1 MNELIETTVQ
11 STIDSREVAEMIG
24 KEHNKL
30 LRDIR
35 VYKDQLGESNIGHTD
50 FFMESS
56 YNSSQNKIMPC
67 YLVTRK
73 GCEFIA
79 NKLTGAKGTEF
90 TAKYINRFH
99 DMEQTIKNGIMENI
113 SPELKAI
120 IAHDLKIQA
129 VEKKVDKVDSDL
141 QDFKQDIT
149 LLGIECEVITNAVK
163 AKGVKLLSGKGSP
176 AYHDKSVRGK
186 VYSDIYNEIK
196 RQFGVSSY
204 KALKRNQSD
213 IAIKIVEAYE
223 LPLVLKDLIEITNED
238 VFCQN

>member
-1 MNELIETTVQ
+1 MNELIETAVQ
-11 STIDSREVAEMIG
+11 SFIDSREVAEMIG
-24 KEHNKL
+24 KEHSKL

-35 VYKDQLGESNIGHTD
+35 TYSEQLAEAKIGLGD
-50 FFMESS
+50 FFQEGQYSDA
-56 YNSSQNKIMPC
+56 NRQQRPC

-79 NKLTGAKGTEF
+79 NKLTGVKGTEF

-99 DMEQTIKNGIMENI
+99 DMEQTIKTGIPENL

-120 IAHDLKIQA
+120 IVHDLKIQN
-129 VEKKVDKVDSDL
+129 VEKKVDKVDNDL
-141 QDFKQDIT
+141 QEFKRDIP
-149 LLGIECEVITNAVK
+149 LLGIECEVITSAVR
-163 AKGVKLLSGKGSP
+163 AKGVSLLGGKDSL
-176 AYHDKSVRGK
+176 AYHDKSVRGR

-213 IAIKIVEAYE
+213 IAVKIVEAYE
-223 LPLVLKDLIEITNED
+223 LPLVLKDLIEITNAGE
-238 VFCQN
+238 VCQG